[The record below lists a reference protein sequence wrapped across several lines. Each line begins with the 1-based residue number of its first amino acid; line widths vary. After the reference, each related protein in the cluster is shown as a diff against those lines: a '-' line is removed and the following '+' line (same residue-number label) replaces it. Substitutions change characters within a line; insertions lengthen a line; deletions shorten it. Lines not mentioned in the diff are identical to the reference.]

1 MCVINTLGILQWK
14 FIFPE
19 CACEILLCVVLFICS
34 PSLQCICVFVLGVQ
48 MPSPNYTGRLF
59 SFNMSDITIS
69 PQLAA
74 ISFTPSFIP
83 HTPWFLCLIL
93 FPSC

>member
-1 MCVINTLGILQWK
+1 MCVVNTLGILQWK

-34 PSLQCICVFVLGVQ
+34 PSLQRICVFVLGVQ
-48 MPSPNYTGRLF
+48 MLSLNDTGRLC
-59 SFNMSDITIS
+59 SFNMSDITVS

-74 ISFTPSFIP
+74 ISFMPSFIP
-83 HTPWFLCLIL
+83 HTLQFLC
-93 FPSC
+93 